1 MKRQERL
8 VKGLLKIGEV
18 AREAGVLPSTVRYY
32 TQIGLLSPASHTPG
46 GYRLYNSKDTLRRLE
61 EIKRIN
67 SHRPSLNEI
76 KNILSK
82 KFA

>member
-1 MKRQERL
+1 MTRQERL
-8 VKGLLKIGEV
+8 AKGLLKIGEV
-18 AREAGVLPSTVRYY
+18 AQEAGVLPSTVRYY
-32 TQIGLLSPASHTPG
+32 TQIGLLSPATYTPG
-46 GYRLYNSKDTLRRLE
+46 GYRLYDSKDALGRLE
-61 EIKRIN
+61 EVKRLN

>member
-8 VKGLLKIGEV
+8 AKGLLKIGEV
-18 AREAGVLPSTVRYY
+18 AREARVLPSTIRYY
-32 TQIGLLSPASHTPG
+32 TQIGLLSPAAHTPG
-46 GYRLYNSKDTLRRLE
+46 GYRLYDSKDTLRRLE
-61 EIKRIN
+61 EVKRLN